1 MTRCVSMSVSRNN
14 SSMRMPYTV
23 PDAPEMPMISR
34 RGDLVFILRS
44 LDDAARRVGGDAPP
58 PALPVGLA
66 AGDPTALCGVVSR
79 AVPYLVP
86 VAERIAVP
94 RHLRPQRRQA
104 ETLPQGAGVLHVFAL

>member
-1 MTRCVSMSVSRNN
+1 MSVSRSN

-34 RGDLVFILRS
+34 RGVLVVILGS

-58 PALPVGLA
+58 PPLPVGFACVHPARLRGFA
-66 AGDPTALCGVVSR
+66 R
-79 AVPYLVP
+79 ARVPFGVP

-94 RHLRPQRRQA
+94 RHLRAQRRQA
-104 ETLPQGAGVLHVFAL
+104 EALPQRLGVLHVFALGK